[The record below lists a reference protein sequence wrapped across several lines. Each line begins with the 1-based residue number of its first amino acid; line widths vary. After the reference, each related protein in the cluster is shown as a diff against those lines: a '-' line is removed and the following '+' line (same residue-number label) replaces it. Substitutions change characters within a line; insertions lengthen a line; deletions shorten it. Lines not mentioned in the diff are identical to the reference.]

1 MKGKILF
8 KDIANVVPSIVAIA
22 AENYIPEINL
32 HADNFTIINI
42 TEISAKGVPTLFD
55 REVLSIETTP
65 NNLLYIVLGVYKQAS
80 HIRVHE
86 AMRLN
91 VHILQKEL
99 HLLQEA
105 L

>member
-22 AENYIPEINL
+22 AKNYIPEVNL

-42 TEISAKGVPTLFD
+42 AEISAKGVPTLFD

-65 NNLLYIVLGVYKQAS
+65 NNLLYIVLGD
-80 HIRVHE
+80 INRPCT
-86 AMRLN
+86 
-91 VHILQKEL
+91 
-99 HLLQEA
+99 
-105 L
+105 